1 MAGKSRRGRALDE
14 DRSADRNETLEEPEN
29 APSRTERKTA
39 SEAMQR
45 MGEELVALRAERVA
59 ALSLPAKLTEA
70 IAEARRLKSFGARRR
85 QAQFIGK
92 LMRRLDEP
100 TLAAVREIVEAAHGQ
115 SQADKRLMHRIERWR
130 ERLLADD
137 AEIKH
142 WLDEFPGTDGQRLRA
157 LIRQARKDAE
167 PSRSGEPSRHGR
179 AFRELFAL
187 LRDHL
192 VRRDASTRDD

>member
-167 PSRSGEPSRHGR
+167 PSRSGEPSRQGR